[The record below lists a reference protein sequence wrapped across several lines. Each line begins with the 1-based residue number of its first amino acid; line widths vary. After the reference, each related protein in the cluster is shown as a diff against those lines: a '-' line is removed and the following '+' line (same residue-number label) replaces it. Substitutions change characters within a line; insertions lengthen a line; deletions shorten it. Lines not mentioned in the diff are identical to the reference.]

1 MRTCREWEQTIVE
14 YVDGVCQ
21 PDVAQ
26 RLESHLA
33 SCEACAKAV
42 REQLWLKRAVAQL
55 ERERAPA
62 HLARRIRDH
71 ARACARRRSLTRFL
85 MRTSLALTA
94 AAAIVVAVWWGISR
108 PTAVPLSSV
117 EEPTVAQAIVQ
128 EYVGATSS
136 DGFSDPSLQ
145 MLAREAQMKTLRLE
159 PMSQ

>member
-1 MRTCREWEQTIVE
+1 MKACGEWEEAIVE

-21 PDVAQ
+21 PDTAQ
-26 RLESHLA
+26 KLESHLA
-33 SCEACAKAV
+33 SCEGCAKTV
-42 REQLWLKRAVAQL
+42 REQLWLKRMVAQL
-55 ERERAPA
+55 ERDPAPD

-71 ARACARRRSLTRFL
+71 ARTSVRRRSLTRL
-85 MRTSLALTA
+85 IVRTSFA
-94 AAAIVVAVWWGISR
+94 AAATVATVAVVWWGSAR
-108 PTAVPLSSV
+108 YRTVPVLPS

-159 PMSQ
+159 AMWQ